1 MNLLPQAYLLDVIAG
16 CLAIVIGFRF
26 FLEYRYGTVFT
37 SYAQMIGKDQK
48 KITRKKEQALF
59 LTILCPTLL
68 CHIAFRSVFGTGTL
82 MLLSWIIL
90 WYVIYTIAFHFYA
103 KSNPISPQPEDPSEK
118 HEERKTKGNS
128 SEDDESGSQ
137 KKILKILNW
146 PENEI
151 LPISRP
157 ISMSLH
163 IQLYLDKNE
172 SCSAGFSACGGS
184 RQQHFHLCRS
194 AIPAEHFYITENGVS
209 CDIKILLR
217 SGLFCR
223 QIAGTYITFLAIIQH
238 SVPSVSAFFNSG
250 HRLAAGQLAQ
260 HRR

>member
-1 MNLLPQAYLLDVIAG
+1 MRPISAKVQEYLPVCRGDRDKIGDLLMKKNSTWNLLNQLDRLPIEETEESRQLQDKITGLFLQALATCAILLFAIFGMNLLPQAYLLDVIAG

-48 KITRKKEQALF
+48 KITRKKEQAPF

-103 KSNPISPQPEDPSEK
+103 KSNPISQQPEGPSEK

-137 KKILKILNW
+137 K
-146 PENEI
+146 
-151 LPISRP
+151 
-157 ISMSLH
+157 
-163 IQLYLDKNE
+163 
-172 SCSAGFSACGGS
+172 
-184 RQQHFHLCRS
+184 
-194 AIPAEHFYITENGVS
+194 
-209 CDIKILLR
+209 
-217 SGLFCR
+217 
-223 QIAGTYITFLAIIQH
+223 
-238 SVPSVSAFFNSG
+238 
-250 HRLAAGQLAQ
+250 
-260 HRR
+260 

>member
-1 MNLLPQAYLLDVIAG
+1 MKKNSTWNLLNQLDRLPIEETEESRQLQDKITGLFLQALATCAILLFAIFGMNLLPQAYLLDVIAG

-137 KKILKILNW
+137 
-146 PENEI
+146 E
-151 LPISRP
+151 
-157 ISMSLH
+157 
-163 IQLYLDKNE
+163 
-172 SCSAGFSACGGS
+172 
-184 RQQHFHLCRS
+184 
-194 AIPAEHFYITENGVS
+194 
-209 CDIKILLR
+209 
-217 SGLFCR
+217 
-223 QIAGTYITFLAIIQH
+223 
-238 SVPSVSAFFNSG
+238 
-250 HRLAAGQLAQ
+250 
-260 HRR
+260 